1 MKPSVCALLCSL
13 LCALYAV
20 PACAWRPLGSEEA
33 SANAKG
39 HAHVETVWSR
49 DVDGA
54 RYLTVI
60 PSYTPLP
67 GLELFAITNRN
78 LTDGSLE
85 QALQAKIQL
94 SSARY
99 QDCFLS
105 WVGGVTLWQKGEG
118 SKSFLSA
125 NGSCDLAMGTLYSSL
140 MTTRDSQGSAVP
152 SWSLAW
158 EQSYGPW
165 TGFLET
171 VSESKRKPLL
181 SLGVRRD
188 VLPGLQLEGIWGKQ
202 GGQAV
207 ISLGTRFTF

>member
-1 MKPSVCALLCSL
+1 MKPAVCALLCTL
-13 LCALYAV
+13 HAV
-20 PACAWRPLGSEEA
+20 SAYAWRPLGSEEA
-33 SANAKG
+33 QANVRG
-39 HAHVETVWSR
+39 RAHVETVWSR
-49 DVDGA
+49 DVDGT

-67 GLELFAITNRN
+67 GLDLLAITNRN

-85 QALQAKIQL
+85 QALQAKIQW
-94 SSARY
+94 SSVRY

-118 SKSFLSA
+118 QKSFLSA

-140 MTTRDSQGSAVP
+140 MTTRDAHGRAVP
-152 SWSLAW
+152 SLSLAW

-171 VSESKRKPLL
+171 VSESAQKPLS

-202 GGQAV
+202 GRQAV